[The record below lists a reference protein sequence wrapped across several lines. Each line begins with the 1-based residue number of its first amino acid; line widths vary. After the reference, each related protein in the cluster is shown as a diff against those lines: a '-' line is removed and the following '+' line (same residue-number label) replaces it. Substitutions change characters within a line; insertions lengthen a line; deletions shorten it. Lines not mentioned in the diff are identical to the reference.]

1 MGISWDHHHRSA
13 PANQKASQLN
23 TKELVLT
30 SNEDLLVPGGCQ
42 LQNSTGLK
50 IFLMSNKSHF
60 SSRISIAFD
69 PLCSYQLIE
78 PRWQLFGWHQG
89 ISPIMAL
96 SSMKSDVIQM
106 LYSFIHVQVFFRV
119 WAASFL

>member
-1 MGISWDHHHRSA
+1 MGISCDHHNRSL

-23 TKELVLT
+23 TKELALT
-30 SNEDLLVPGGCQ
+30 SNEDLLVPDGCQ

-50 IFLMSNKSHF
+50 IFLMGNKSHF
-60 SSRISIAFD
+60 SSGISIAFD
-69 PLCSYQLIE
+69 PLCSYHLIE
-78 PRWQLFGWHQG
+78 PRWQLLGWHQG

-106 LYSFIHVQVFFRV
+106 LYSFSHVQVFFIV
-119 WAASFL
+119 WVASFL